1 MSEKSG
7 SSKKEVPFEKALERL
22 EKLVTD
28 LEGGDL
34 ALEESLRKFE
44 EGVKLARL
52 CSDRLQAAEL
62 RISQLEESADG
73 TRERPLSVEED

>member
-1 MSEKSG
+1 MSEKSAA
-7 SSKKEVPFEKALERL
+7 SKKEVPFEKALERL

>member
-22 EKLVTD
+22 ETLVTD

-73 TRERPLSVEED
+73 TRERTLSVEED